1 MTPGGSLGA
10 PEPAEAESPKLSVA
24 QANKEETEKVDEKP
38 ELDDKPEPEKKPT
51 PTSGADL
58 ILPLIIFAVVK
69 ANPPQLASQLM
80 YLRRYRSAICLAG
93 EASYAIV
100 NLTAVVEF
108 LEHVQL
114 SELGLDSTERVMS
127 VADLAPISLGDMDD
141 ASIASASSRIKGR
154 LLPDFAGSAAD
165 GATRVLGAVEGGISA
180 IRGFMSSAEEE
191 KPTLGRPRQSS
202 TFSLASVTASVA
214 SIAAAASTAAA
225 RTRSRASSEAAQQGR
240 ELVEVPPG
248 TLSDEDEAR
257 GGVRTTSPIDEEPE
271 RPSRARSIVSVSSMM
286 RDSSRER
293 EREGVGAR
301 LSSLGARLAEGGPAA
316 MPSEKPGIP
325 AVPAPPGAGKDGF
338 FATLSKRRLPRSP
351 SGTLLTPDDGPI
363 ERFMAC
369 EVGDIRLSEVGTLLR
384 DYRRLAGVVARLQQG
399 Q

>member
-1 MTPGGSLGA
+1 
-10 PEPAEAESPKLSVA
+10 
-24 QANKEETEKVDEKP
+24 
-38 ELDDKPEPEKKPT
+38 
-51 PTSGADL
+51 
-58 ILPLIIFAVVK
+58 
-69 ANPPQLASQLM
+69 M

-114 SELGLDSTERVMS
+114 SELGLDSSERVMS

-154 LLPDFAGSAAD
+154 LLPDLAGTAAD
-165 GATRVLGAVEGGISA
+165 GATRVLGAVEGGISVL
-180 IRGFMSSAEEE
+180 RGFMTSAEEE
-191 KPTLGRPRQSS
+191 RPQGRPRQSS

-225 RTRSRASSEAAQQGR
+225 RTRSRASSEAAQPGR

-248 TLSDEDEAR
+248 TLSDEEMHEGAR
-257 GGVRTTSPIDEEPE
+257 VTSPIEEE
-271 RPSRARSIVSVSSMM
+271 VEGRPSRARSIVSVSSMM
-286 RDSSRER
+286 RETSRERER
-293 EREGVGAR
+293 EREGVNAR
-301 LSSLGARLAEGGPAA
+301 LSSLGARLAEGGPAP
-316 MPSEKPGIP
+316 MPSEKPASP
-325 AVPAPPGAGKDGF
+325 AVAAPPGAGKDGF

-351 SGTLLTPDDGPI
+351 SGTLLAPDDGPI
-363 ERFMAC
+363 ERFMTC

-384 DYRRLAGVVARLQQG
+384 DYRRLAGVVARMQG